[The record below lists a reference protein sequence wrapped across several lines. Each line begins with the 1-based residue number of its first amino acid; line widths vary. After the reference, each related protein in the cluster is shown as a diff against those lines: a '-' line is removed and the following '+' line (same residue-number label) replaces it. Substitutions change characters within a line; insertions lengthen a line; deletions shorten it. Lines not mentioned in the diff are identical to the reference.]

1 MIVSSPFILAYLA
14 KSCQMIKFNHISQDF
29 KDVNTSL
36 RLKYLTLEE
45 VKIMEFIV
53 IYDKPTP
60 PT

>member
-1 MIVSSPFILAYLA
+1 
-14 KSCQMIKFNHISQDF
+14 MIKFNHISQDF